1 MNIEELKK
9 KSLYK
14 MTNEELLVLIN
25 VLINEKVV
33 VMFENDK
40 LKSRIKKALE
50 LLDSYK
56 LGKYDYALSP
66 AGLLEF
72 EDILKEED
80 DETTARFEI

>member
-40 LKSRIKKALE
+40 LKLKIKKALE

-80 DETTARFEI
+80 YAPTARPEI

>member
-40 LKSRIKKALE
+40 LKSKIKKALG

-80 DETTARFEI
+80 DETTARPEI

>member
-40 LKSRIKKALE
+40 LKGQIKKALE
-50 LLDSYK
+50 YIETKLSDKKGVIVITDLL
-56 LGKYDYALSP
+56 
-66 AGLLEF
+66 
-72 EDILKEED
+72 DILKEED
-80 DETTARFEI
+80 YAPTTRPEI